1 MIRCGRESID
11 SKMTEMGEQTML
23 KAQDVVVVVVDV
35 QGKLATL
42 MYRTDEF
49 VANVVK
55 MLQGVKVLG
64 IPVLWN
70 EQIPDKL
77 GSTIHEI
84 RDVLA
89 DMTPMV
95 KATFSCCGNDAFS
108 QALTALHRKQV
119 LLVGMETHVC
129 VYQTALDLKER
140 DYEVYLV
147 EDAVSSRTLE
157 NKRIGIE
164 AMREA
169 GVRITGVEMALF
181 EMLRVAEGR
190 AFKQIIE
197 IVR

>member
-1 MIRCGRESID
+1 
-11 SKMTEMGEQTML
+11 ML
-23 KAQDVVVVVVDV
+23 KAQDAVVVIVDV

-42 MYRTDEF
+42 MYQKDELF
-49 VANVVK
+49 ANVVK
-55 MLQGVKVLG
+55 ILKGVKVLG

-108 QALTALHRKQV
+108 QALKALHRKQV
-119 LLVGMETHVC
+119 LLVGMETHIC
-129 VYQTALDLKER
+129 VYQTALDLKSR

-147 EDAVSSRTLE
+147 EDAVSSRTAD

-169 GVRITGVEMALF
+169 GVWITSVEMALF

-190 AFKQIIE
+190 AFKQIVE
-197 IVR
+197 IVK